1 MAMDELR
8 TVNSMQSPSGVT
20 RGESGNHTKK
30 THGGLIVT
38 LAIILI
44 ALVAVLWF
52 SDGNIMQQTDG
63 PREIAPGQILTD
75 APDGTVIAD
84 FPTELLLEPGV
95 ATDSSYSIA
104 YAGDNTSQPVVSYR
118 SAKTLEEN
126 IAMYDV
132 FLDTNGW
139 DVTHHADANEAPAT
153 FFYAYKDNAE
163 VNITLVSDASG
174 VMVTIAY
181 VLHQQ

>member
-8 TVNSMQSPSGVT
+8 TTNPMQTPAGAF
-20 RGESGNHTKK
+20 RGDDMHATKK
-30 THGGLIVT
+30 TRGGLI
-38 LAIILI
+38 LAIIIL
-44 ALVAVLWF
+44 LVALTGLLWL
-52 SDGNIMQQTDG
+52 SDGGMQKTDG

-75 APDGTVIAD
+75 APEGSVIAN
-84 FPTELLLEPGV
+84 FPTELLLESGV
-95 ATDSSYSIA
+95 TTDASYSIA
-104 YAGDNTSQPVVSYR
+104 YASDNTSQPVVSYR

-126 IAMYDV
+126 IALYDV

-139 DVTHHADANEAPAT
+139 NTTHHADANEAPAT

-163 VNITLVSDASG
+163 VNITFVSDASG